1 MTANLQCC
9 WQDIRKM
16 APKYYHEDD
25 AALIH
30 ASIHEIIKI
39 WQKSSGQ
46 ANLSLKIDNGLCELN
61 LSVNLGQASSDPDT
75 HVAGTNLP
83 SNHNTSLLRKNGRK
97 RKSPSQKDAG
107 KVNTHT
113 CLFPRYKS
121 EQTWFRLPAKLTTCV
136 LCICRVNSL
145 LIWFVFRWK
154 RY

>member
-1 MTANLQCC
+1 
-9 WQDIRKM
+9 M

-39 WQKSSGQ
+39 WQRSSGQ

-97 RKSPSQKDAG
+97 RKSPSQRMRD
-107 KVNTHT
+107 
-113 CLFPRYKS
+113 YKS
-121 EQTWFRLPAKLTTCV
+121 AETFR
-136 LCICRVNSL
+136 
-145 LIWFVFRWK
+145 K
-154 RY
+154 RKMQERSIHTHAFYRAYIAIEIGCFIGRC